1 MRNDLFGELTQKSI
15 TIPGQMKELQYR
27 GLAASPCVRLRGRV
41 NLNFSTTYAVDCGA

>member
-1 MRNDLFGELTQKSI
+1 MYVDAQSTLY
-15 TIPGQMKELQYR
+15 YR